1 MDKLHLHPHQ
11 EMISRADR
19 LRIKDHQPAVLWFSG
34 LSGSGKSTIA
44 NLVEYQ
50 LNQVYLAHT
59 YLLDGDTIRTGLNKD
74 LTFTEE
80 DRQENIRRI
89 GELCKLFNQ
98 AGLLVLTAFI
108 SPLRADRD
116 QIRALL
122 PAGEFIEI
130 FVDCPLPVCEQRDP
144 KGLYK
149 KARAGIITNFTG
161 IDADY
166 EPPQQPEIHLFSAE
180 KPPEQCA
187 QVVIDY
193 LCENNILRLIDK
205 PKQ

>member
-1 MDKLHLHPHQ
+1 MDELHLHPHQ
-11 EMISRADR
+11 AMISRADR
-19 LRIKDHQPAVLWFSG
+19 QRIKGHQPAVLWFTG

-50 LNQVYLAHT
+50 LNQVHLAHT
-59 YLLDGDTIRTGLNKD
+59 TLLDGDTVRTGLNKD

-89 GELCKLFNQ
+89 GEVCRLFNQ

-122 PAGEFIEI
+122 PSGEFLEI
-130 FVDCPLPVCEQRDP
+130 FVDCPLEICEQRDP
-144 KGLYK
+144 KGLYQ

-161 IDADY
+161 IDAAY
-166 EPPQQPEIHLFSAE
+166 EPPQHPEIHLLSAE
-180 KPPEQCA
+180 MTPEECA

-193 LCENNILRLIDK
+193 LCEKNIIRHIDK

>member
-19 LRIKDHQPAVLWFSG
+19 QRIKDHQPAVLWFTG

-50 LNQVYLAHT
+50 LNQAYLAHT
-59 YLLDGDTIRTGLNKD
+59 YLLDGDTVRTRLNKD

-89 GELCKLFNQ
+89 GEVCQLFNQ
-98 AGLLVLTAFI
+98 AGLLILTAFI

-130 FVDCPLPVCEQRDP
+130 FVECPLPVCEQRDP

-161 IDADY
+161 INAAY
-166 EPPQQPEIHLFSAE
+166 EPPRHPEIHLFSA
-180 KPPEQCA
+180 KMTPEECA

-193 LCENNILRLIDK
+193 LCEKNIIRHMDK